1 MEEKVMDERLCIIA
15 EAIQSKGYD
24 VRKQLIGYLLSGDET
39 YITRRNNAR
48 ELISTVDKNLLQFF
62 VESLTKDCNSIFG

>member
-24 VRKQLIGYLLSGDET
+24 VREQLIGYLLSGDET

-48 ELISTVDKNLLQFF
+48 ELISTVDKNLLQSF
-62 VESLTKDCNSIFG
+62 VDSLTKDCNSIFG